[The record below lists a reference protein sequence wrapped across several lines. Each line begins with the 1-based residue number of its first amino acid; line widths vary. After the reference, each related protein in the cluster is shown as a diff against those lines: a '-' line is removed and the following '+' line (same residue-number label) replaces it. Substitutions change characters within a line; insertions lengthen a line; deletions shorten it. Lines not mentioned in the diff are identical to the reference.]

1 MKEALASY
9 RGPACAVSVTIPA
22 LKNTYAPNEDVALL
36 WGVQID
42 KDSSNEM
49 DVPLPP
55 DLMPTLT
62 VDNLNQDVQ
71 ILATYVRTCASPLEC
86 APTLLNN
93 DTFTTA
99 QSGNFSSTGATY
111 FQSLEALSFTE
122 AGNYTVAAVAVLGNV
137 ENSTLLYFFQTTKEI
152 FVKQLEVKKPEYN
165 QPTTYCRVT
174 EQDPLDDL
182 LDASM
187 IRASSDSCE
196 IELAI
201 ETTDVVQVGQP
212 VDIVWTAT
220 LTRNT
225 FKEIQLPSPL
235 VAVDIAGVNDS
246 VGDSSYYTIV
256 SSVVKLCERNM
267 ECNEYSSTV
276 TVSSSD
282 FSANFTSASTAT
294 FNASRVVI
302 PSSGCVLGFA
312 IVRRRQRQRETAARK
327 ERSHAIFGFRPL
339 SYTNEIPTNSAHGS
353 DESGHF
359 MYVKAQIS
367 PMDVQRAGS
376 LSGNVRGSSRSDRFE
391 KCGKPAMMASAQDVA
406 MGDESKHEDMEASD
420 RVPPMSAGFMTPRRR
435 RQQQASDSYEFSVT
449 PEPSRR
455 RLSTQSN
462 RKPDREL
469 QESPARYSPSKVKA
483 AVRSF
488 ADFLHFLEQEE
499 HHQEHELMPVIIQ
512 RFAELGAVIESQ
524 KRHIDRWK
532 GKELDLAIEEAQ
544 QNLELIRELGETI
557 QKQELQLASAQ
568 VEKQSWE
575 EKYHLAAQEVESL
588 KKQGTYQ
595 IQQLNAEIAL
605 LRQAGSDLEKQM
617 KQRDV
622 TIETMR
628 KNNESL
634 KPQLEQ
640 MDRDS
645 AKVLQENTSLRQKWT
660 HQSDEM
666 HTLEQQI
673 IELRE
678 HCETE
683 NSRTTELQQ
692 AVATWQTKYEDKER
706 QTRELENALNLCR
719 KEVVEHEATWKA
731 KYDEQ
736 VHRIRELEDALNHDR
751 EKIGAHEATWQAKYS
766 HQERKSRELENAL
779 NHGREE
785 FGMLEGNLENKYKEH
800 MAKMMQEH
808 EQRLA
813 QQHKQSNEIEAER
826 QRLAKALQEE
836 SKRYQDLKKEGG
848 VMRAQIEA
856 EAMSAMTQ
864 REQQLLGEKTRMK
877 EVLNHELDRIKQ
889 ESDELRVK
897 VDSLKDVNRRKS
909 TEIGRLMTDVQELQ
923 LRQPQG
929 VDTQRVQQ
937 ITGELEGAKQ
947 YIEKLTKDLA
957 DKEAAQEE
965 ALKAQS
971 TEFETQYTE
980 FVTQVE
986 GQFNE
991 LTQENEQLRKSL
1003 EETEKKLDTH
1013 AGQVSADVESELG
1026 KWRTECEKLG
1036 HQLHEGGR
1044 EHESLKRELEHR
1056 IQELELKKKEIMD
1069 LNGQIEQFFS
1079 PNNERT
1085 REVELLH
1092 GERVRLEEQNQEL
1105 QRQIEATR
1113 AEADAKMDEA
1123 RQIIIHSGEQ
1133 ESAHQN
1139 AVRSLGIEK
1148 EDMNRALMTLS
1159 SEKAALDFQI
1169 TSVHSEIEHWK
1180 VTAQQLEKDKQELE
1194 LKIQELM
1201 RQATQH
1207 IETHK
1212 QAAAI
1217 ATEDGRTQLQK
1228 LTAQLVQRDTQM
1240 NEGQQQL
1247 LGLQGTVRSLED
1259 KLRGQH
1265 REFENLQM
1273 TNEQMAV
1280 QLESLHNEKRGLENI
1295 MEHLS
1300 GSILR
1305 ESHRS
1310 VEGDLSQ
1317 RLERLKHEI
1326 EQRVLEESEKSNR
1339 LQAVL
1344 ELKLDAQQQHLN
1356 DENRKLEEAK
1366 LDLEQKVEE
1375 LATECEKLD
1384 SELSL
1389 LHNER
1394 EEQDH
1399 ALADMHQ
1406 TVATLEKKL
1415 TQDNA
1420 AGESK
1425 QPEAA
1430 HDTLKEAHEQYEKD
1444 VMAQLKVKSDEVT
1457 DLQDDAAELQAK
1469 LDQEKEMTRHLM
1481 DRAHVDKQEHADELS
1496 KKTQLLEEQN
1506 TRVAQLETS
1515 LRQLQRKAQVNEES
1529 VVGKQQSVMHEKLQ
1543 KEREYRS
1550 LQAQYDNL
1558 AAENTDLQ
1566 KKMRDKAEEIE
1577 HLNDEIEQLHQEIR
1591 SNTTEMDNA
1600 RGHLHISEQ
1609 LTMKLEE
1616 LQEQLDAQSDDVH
1629 QRDIELAAKETE
1641 LQRVQDAG
1649 HEAKRRFQEK
1659 LDEKENELASLKQ
1672 KNLEYRE
1679 QLKRTDQHQ
1688 NSRHKLEELQEEL
1701 FARDDEVHQRNIKLA
1716 AKETELQRVQD
1727 AGHEA
1732 KRRFQEKLDEKE
1744 NELAS
1749 LKQKNL
1755 EYREQL
1761 KRTDQHQNSR
1771 HKLEELQEELFAR
1784 DDEVH
1789 QRNIKLAAKET
1800 ELQRVQDAGH
1810 EAKRRF
1816 QEKLDEKENELAS
1829 LKQKNLEYR
1838 EQLKRTDQRQNSQ
1851 PKHSSNVEDMPRT
1864 ISEETHKG
1872 SQKREQEL
1880 TAQILLL
1887 EDEKL
1892 AMLNQFRREMRKLNI
1907 EFGAQDSY
1915 ANGNFV
1921 DDSAFHHG
1929 IMEISALLRSYQDRE
1944 TRQDALIHRKEKQ
1957 ISDLKIRLNELED
1970 SFRTHDVKPN
1980 KHERQQ
1986 SRANEESFQ
1995 KQIDAMGDEVSK
2007 LRLENQEL
2015 HENPTPNGS
2024 GESGIEEVREWE
2036 QRCVKLKLRVRELKE
2051 ANAKLKDSRFSKAD
2065 VKALVDEVE
2074 KLTSQLLEKDLQLQA
2089 LRKHT
2094 SPKFKNNSSSATG
2107 AKSRRSKDLVVS
2119 LQQKED
2125 KIMVLNDHLTELMTH
2140 NMRLQHETERYV
2152 VQYGP
2157 LSGTTAA
2164 NGVIGNSG
2172 IRVPTRTNGSNQQP
2186 PAVRSK

>member
-1 MKEALASY
+1 
-9 RGPACAVSVTIPA
+9 
-22 LKNTYAPNEDVALL
+22 
-36 WGVQID
+36 
-42 KDSSNEM
+42 
-49 DVPLPP
+49 
-55 DLMPTLT
+55 
-62 VDNLNQDVQ
+62 
-71 ILATYVRTCASPLEC
+71 
-86 APTLLNN
+86 
-93 DTFTTA
+93 
-99 QSGNFSSTGATY
+99 
-111 FQSLEALSFTE
+111 
-122 AGNYTVAAVAVLGNV
+122 
-137 ENSTLLYFFQTTKEI
+137 
-152 FVKQLEVKKPEYN
+152 
-165 QPTTYCRVT
+165 
-174 EQDPLDDL
+174 
-182 LDASM
+182 
-187 IRASSDSCE
+187 
-196 IELAI
+196 
-201 ETTDVVQVGQP
+201 
-212 VDIVWTAT
+212 
-220 LTRNT
+220 
-225 FKEIQLPSPL
+225 
-235 VAVDIAGVNDS
+235 
-246 VGDSSYYTIV
+246 
-256 SSVVKLCERNM
+256 
-267 ECNEYSSTV
+267 
-276 TVSSSD
+276 
-282 FSANFTSASTAT
+282 
-294 FNASRVVI
+294 
-302 PSSGCVLGFA
+302 
-312 IVRRRQRQRETAARK
+312 
-327 ERSHAIFGFRPL
+327 
-339 SYTNEIPTNSAHGS
+339 
-353 DESGHF
+353 
-359 MYVKAQIS
+359 
-367 PMDVQRAGS
+367 
-376 LSGNVRGSSRSDRFE
+376 
-391 KCGKPAMMASAQDVA
+391 MASAQDVA
-406 MGDESKHEDMEASD
+406 MVDESKHEDMEASD
-420 RVPPMSAGFMTPRRR
+420 RVPPMSAGLMTPRRR

-736 VHRIRELEDALNHDR
+736 VHRTRELEDALNHDR

-909 TEIGRLMTDVQELQ
+909 TEIGRLMTYVQELQ

-1003 EETEKKLDTH
+1003 EEAENKLDTH

-1036 HQLHEGGR
+1036 HQLHEDGR

-1169 TSVHSEIEHWK
+1169 TSVRSEIEHWK
-1180 VTAQQLEKDKQELE
+1180 VTAQQLETDKQELE

-1259 KLRGQH
+1259 KLRDQH

-1273 TNEQMAV
+1273 TNGQMAV

-1481 DRAHVDKQEHADELS
+1481 DRAHADKQEHADELS

-1506 TRVAQLETS
+1506 TRVAQMETS

-1566 KKMRDKAEEIE
+1566 KKMSDKAEETE
-1577 HLNDEIEQLHQEIR
+1577 HLNDEIERLHQEIR

-1616 LQEQLDAQSDDVH
+1616 LQEQLDARSDDVH
-1629 QRDIELAAKETE
+1629 QRD
-1641 LQRVQDAG
+1641 
-1649 HEAKRRFQEK
+1649 
-1659 LDEKENELASLKQ
+1659 
-1672 KNLEYRE
+1672 
-1679 QLKRTDQHQ
+1679 
-1688 NSRHKLEELQEEL
+1688 
-1701 FARDDEVHQRNIKLA
+1701 IKLA

-1761 KRTDQHQNSR
+1761 KRTDQHQNS
-1771 HKLEELQEELFAR
+1771 
-1784 DDEVH
+1784 
-1789 QRNIKLAAKET
+1789 
-1800 ELQRVQDAGH
+1800 
-1810 EAKRRF
+1810 
-1816 QEKLDEKENELAS
+1816 
-1829 LKQKNLEYR
+1829 
-1838 EQLKRTDQRQNSQ
+1838 Q
-1851 PKHSSNVEDMPRT
+1851 PKHSSNVEDMP
-1864 ISEETHKG
+1864 H
-1872 SQKREQEL
+1872 
-1880 TAQILLL
+1880 
-1887 EDEKL
+1887 
-1892 AMLNQFRREMRKLNI
+1892 
-1907 EFGAQDSY
+1907 
-1915 ANGNFV
+1915 
-1921 DDSAFHHG
+1921 DSAFHRG

-2015 HENPTPNGS
+2015 RENPTPNGS

-2074 KLTSQLLEKDLQLQA
+2074 KLTSQVLEKDLQLQA

-2107 AKSRRSKDLVVS
+2107 ARSRRSKDLVVS